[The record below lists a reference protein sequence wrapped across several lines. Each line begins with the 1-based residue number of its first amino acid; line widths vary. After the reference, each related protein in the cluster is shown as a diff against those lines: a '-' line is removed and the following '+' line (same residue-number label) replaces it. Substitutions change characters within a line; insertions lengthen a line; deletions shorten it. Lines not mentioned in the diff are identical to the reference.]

1 MHVLMTAD
9 CVGGVWTYVRE
20 LATGLVRR
28 GVKITLVSFGEIPTP
43 DQTKW
48 IDSFPGI
55 EFHPTGFPLE
65 WMHGVEAD
73 LEASAQHLL
82 DIIADTHPDLLHLNQ
97 YFYGAID
104 CGLPRVVV
112 AHSDVLSWSEA
123 VHGHEPAPSDWL
135 EWYRSVVAR
144 GVASADCVVAPSQ
157 WMLSALHRH
166 YGDLAENYQVI
177 HNGRN
182 PKLFNPYMTKEDYA
196 LSVGRLWDGG
206 KQLKLL
212 CQKKLPMDCYIAG
225 SDRHPD
231 ASLQAENSL
240 RTTSHPQLRFLGA
253 LSEAQL
259 SRTYGRASVYVATS
273 RYEPFGLAPLEAA
286 LSRCALL
293 MNDLPS
299 FRELWQDDVIY
310 FEQNNPESLLAVLAQ
325 LKQDAGLR
333 AEYAKRAYRRAQ
345 SQFTSDKMAD
355 SYLGLYESVVQA
367 HMPLAA

>member
-20 LATGLVRR
+20 LATALVRR
-28 GVKITLVSFGEIPTP
+28 GVKITLVSFGEIPTT

-48 IDSFPGI
+48 TESFSGI

-65 WMHGVEAD
+65 WMHGVQVD
-73 LEASAQHLL
+73 MEASQKYLL
-82 DIIADTHPDLLHLNQ
+82 DIVAETRPDLLHLNQ
-97 YFYGAID
+97 YFYGAIP
-104 CGLPRVVV
+104 CSVPRVVV

-123 VHGHEPAPSDWL
+123 VHGKAPAPSDWL
-135 EWYRSVVAR
+135 NWYRSVVRR
-144 GVASADCVVAPSQ
+144 GVTSADYVIAPSH
-157 WMLSALHRH
+157 WMLAALERH
-166 YGDLAENYQVI
+166 YGSPANRTVI

-182 PKLFNPYMTKEDYA
+182 PKLFNPHMLKEEHA

-212 CQKKLPMDCYIAG
+212 CQEDLPMDCYIAG

-240 RTTSHPQLRFLGA
+240 RTMDIPRLQFLGS

-259 SRTYGRASVYVATS
+259 SRVYGRASVYVATS
-273 RYEPFGLAPLEAA
+273 RYEPFGLAPVEAA

-293 MNDLPS
+293 LNDLPS
-299 FRELWQDDVIY
+299 FRELWQEDAIY
-310 FEQNNPESLLAVLAQ
+310 FERNNPESLLRNLSQ
-325 LKQDAGLR
+325 LKHDAELR
-333 AEYAKRAYRRAQ
+333 KEYAERAYQRAQ
-345 SQFTSDKMAD
+345 PQFTSNKMAD
-355 SYLGLYESVVQA
+355 AYLHLYESVVQA
-367 HMPLAA
+367 REPLAA

>member
-1 MHVLMTAD
+1 MHVLITAD

-48 IDSFPGI
+48 MESFSGI

-65 WMHGVEAD
+65 WMYGVQAD
-73 LEASAQHLL
+73 LEASEKYLR
-82 DIIADTHPDLLHLNQ
+82 DIIADTRPDLLHLNQ
-97 YFYGAID
+97 YFYGAIQ
-104 CGLPRVVV
+104 CATPRVVV

-123 VHGHEPAPSDWL
+123 VHGAEPAPSPWL
-135 EWYRSVVAR
+135 NWYRSVVRR
-144 GVASADCVVAPSQ
+144 GITSADCVVAPSQ
-157 WMLSALHRH
+157 WMLAALERH
-166 YGDLAENYQVI
+166 YGRCANRQVI

-182 PKLFNPYMTKEDYA
+182 PKLFNPHLPKQEHA

-212 CQKKLPMDCYIAG
+212 CQEDLPMDCYIAG

-231 ASLQAENSL
+231 ATLQAEHSL
-240 RTTSHPQLRFLGA
+240 RTMDIPRLRFLGE
-253 LSEAQL
+253 LSESQL
-259 SRTYGRASVYVATS
+259 SRVYGRASVYVATS

-293 MNDLPS
+293 LNDLPS
-299 FRELWQDDVIY
+299 FREVWQDDAIY
-310 FEQNNPESLLAVLAQ
+310 FERNHSESLLRALTQ
-325 LKQDAGLR
+325 LKQDPGLR
-333 AEYAKRAYRRAQ
+333 KEYAQRGWQRAQ
-345 SQFTSDKMAD
+345 ARFTAEKMAD
-355 SYLGLYESVVQA
+355 SYLRLYESVVQA
-367 HMPLAA
+367 RAPLAA